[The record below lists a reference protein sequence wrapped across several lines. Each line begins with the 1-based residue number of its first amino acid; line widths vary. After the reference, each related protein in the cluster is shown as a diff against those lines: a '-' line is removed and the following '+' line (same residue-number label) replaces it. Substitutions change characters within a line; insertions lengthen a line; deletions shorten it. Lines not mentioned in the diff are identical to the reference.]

1 MVSEIE
7 RYIDQYITWK
17 LKKVIGNTIL
27 GIQCVN
33 LFYSSKNKVN
43 RYLLYLSMSLSFI
56 PQSLSG
62 GFLDTLV
69 AGGAGGGGGGGG
81 GGAHWAR

>member
-1 MVSEIE
+1 MNS
-7 RYIDQYITWK
+7 
-17 LKKVIGNTIL
+17 
-27 GIQCVN
+27 
-33 LFYSSKNKVN
+33 YS
-43 RYLLYLSMSLSFI
+43 YLLYLSMSLSFI